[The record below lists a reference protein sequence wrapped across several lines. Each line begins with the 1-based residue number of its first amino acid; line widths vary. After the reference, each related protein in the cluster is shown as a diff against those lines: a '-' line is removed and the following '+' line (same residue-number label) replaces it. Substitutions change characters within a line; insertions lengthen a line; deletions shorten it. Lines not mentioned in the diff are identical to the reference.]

1 VIYRQTSGLFGW
13 FAVNLRQSPQQS
25 GIFLSGGSGW
35 LKSPKKKPRYILA
48 TGARDGWG
56 NHIRKPHQ
64 AANGY
69 VTVCQ
74 AVPKA
79 DPWSVGRLH
88 GVNLPQNVFM
98 ARGRGQ
104 SQRGKKR
111 GWWGFVSKW
120 TPQVWGRSRRC
131 RKGRKE
137 FRQKLYGWS

>member
-1 VIYRQTSGLFGW
+1 MNPNKEETRSKALTRRNHTLPAKCYTHKESGLFGW

-64 AANGY
+64 ATNGY

-79 DPWSVGRLH
+79 DPWSVGRFH

-104 SQRGKKR
+104 NQRGKK
-111 GWWGFVSKW
+111 GGAS
-120 TPQVWGRSRRC
+120 
-131 RKGRKE
+131 
-137 FRQKLYGWS
+137 RQKLCVWS